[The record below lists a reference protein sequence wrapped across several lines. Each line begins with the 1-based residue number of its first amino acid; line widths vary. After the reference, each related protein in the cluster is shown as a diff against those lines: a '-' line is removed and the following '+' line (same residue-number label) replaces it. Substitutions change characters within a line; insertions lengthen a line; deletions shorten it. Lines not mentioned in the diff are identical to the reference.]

1 MRSSPP
7 RFSATMRARCG
18 GAGGGLTC
26 RSRPLAGLRGG
37 PARGAIR
44 HATEHA
50 DWRRPSFTYEAH
62 RANDSE
68 QSGGL
73 DAALE
78 CFTGRWRC
86 TPPAISTYRRKPAP
100 CRSSACASVPMSAAG
115 GWPSVRWRAP
125 SGRLDVPSAIGCAL
139 NKAARI
145 SSIVLG
151 TLSNRSPPSPGS
163 RAGSLPDDIKGEED
177 CSRRERMLVDR
188 ECRDR
193 NCAQIIKGTG
203 VTPESLAQDPS
214 RANDTFRPDRNERDR
229 RNRSR

>member
-1 MRSSPP
+1 M
-7 RFSATMRARCG
+7 
-18 GAGGGLTC
+18 
-26 RSRPLAGLRGG
+26 LAGASPADLGRSLAYAAALRV
-37 PARGAIR
+37 ARFG
-44 HATEHA
+44 T
-50 DWRRPSFTYEAH
+50 RPSMPTGDDPPSPMK
-62 RANDSE
+62 RIGANDSE

-78 CFTGRWRC
+78 CFTGRWRS

-163 RAGSLPDDIKGEED
+163 RAGALPDDIKGEED
-177 CSRRERMLVDR
+177 CSRRERMLV
-188 ECRDR
+188 EPA
-193 NCAQIIKGTG
+193 NAETG
-203 VTPESLAQDPS
+203 IVPRSS
-214 RANDTFRPDRNERDR
+214 RAPASRQNRSPRTVAERTTHSGR
-229 RNRSR
+229 TATSETGRNRSR